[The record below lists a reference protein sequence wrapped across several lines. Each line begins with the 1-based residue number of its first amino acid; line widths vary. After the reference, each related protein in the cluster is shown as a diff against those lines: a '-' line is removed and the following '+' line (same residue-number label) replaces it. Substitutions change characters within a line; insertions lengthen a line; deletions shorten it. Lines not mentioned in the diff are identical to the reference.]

1 MRNGFHI
8 SHNLTSTKL
17 PRWPQ
22 HVFLYFTFPYL
33 VHIAGQKPLSLSIL
47 PLMSDTTSQLQ
58 IRSALR
64 ICLYALR
71 LACTGLLSQII
82 HSEAWNPIKIWPLM
96 SVGLTNIPTS
106 QSVPSNSSTK
116 LLHVSQL
123 VSLTS
128 APFSSAS
135 SLKREALRRI
145 LDTLLPLS
153 TNTFALCL
161 VLPFWFLRWW
171 SLLPS
176 CLIFIYLSSWLYS
189 LPFLLGLC
197 SCTYAL
203 LLQNLWFISVYK

>member
-1 MRNGFHI
+1 MMRNGFHI

-33 VHIAGQKPLSLSIL
+33 VHIPGQKPPSLSIL

-58 IRSALR
+58 IKSALR

-135 SLKREALRRI
+135 SLKRERPSEEFSI
-145 LDTLLPLS
+145 LYCHCPPTH
-153 TNTFALCL
+153 
-161 VLPFWFLRWW
+161 
-171 SLLPS
+171 LPS
-176 CLIFIYLSSWLYS
+176 ALFFPFGFSDDEVF
-189 LPFLLGLC
+189 LPP
-197 SCTYAL
+197 
-203 LLQNLWFISVYK
+203 V